1 MFPLFADLK
10 GRAVLVVGGGAVAER
25 KTEALLRAGALP
37 RLGAPALSPVLQQ
50 LADAGRIQWLNGD
63 FEPAWLDQA
72 IWLVIAATNDIH
84 INRAVAEAA
93 EARRLFVNVVDD
105 AALSGFHVPAVVER
119 GPLQIAISSGGGAP
133 MVARHVRRQIEELF
147 DQAWGQLAQLV
158 SRKRVLIRERFP
170 ELAAR
175 RLFGDLYARLSPG
188 AERWIGAHFE
198 GVDGLLPETTPESA
212 ARLASLS

>member
-1 MFPLFADLK
+1 MDSPLFPLFADLK

-63 FEPAWLDQA
+63 FDPAWLDQA

-93 EARRLFVNVVDD
+93 EARR
-105 AALSGFHVPAVVER
+105 
-119 GPLQIAISSGGGAP
+119 
-133 MVARHVRRQIEELF
+133 
-147 DQAWGQLAQLV
+147 
-158 SRKRVLIRERFP
+158 
-170 ELAAR
+170 
-175 RLFGDLYARLSPG
+175 
-188 AERWIGAHFE
+188 
-198 GVDGLLPETTPESA
+198 
-212 ARLASLS
+212 